1 MLEKMPSVIARIGN
15 DAARRD
21 RSVERDVVYL
31 YEAPVRLW
39 HWVNAAAVLVLGITG
54 YFIGTGTPAMPGEA
68 SDNFLFGYLRFAHF
82 SAGYV
87 LTIGFLLRIYWA
99 LVGNSHAR
107 QIFYVPLWRR
117 CFWSELWHAVCWYAF
132 LAAKP
137 KKHTGHNPLAQL
149 AMFFMFT
156 LTTAFMI
163 VTGFALY
170 AQGSGN
176 DSWQDKLF
184 GWVFAICPNSQD
196 VHTWHHLGLW
206 VIVCFAL
213 VHIYAAIWEDVM
225 SRRSIISSMISGER
239 EFRD

>member
-1 MLEKMPSVIARIGN
+1 MPQTATTRIGN

-31 YEAPVRLW
+31 YEEPLRLW
-39 HWVNAAAVLVLGITG
+39 HWVNAAAILVLGITG
-54 YFIGTGTPAMPGEA
+54 YVIGTGIPSMPGEA
-68 SDNFLFGYLRFAHF
+68 SDIFLFGYLRFAHF

-87 LTIGFLLRIYWA
+87 LAIGFLLRIYLA

-107 QIFYVPLWRR
+107 QIFYVPIWRR
-117 CFWSELWHAVCWYAF
+117 FFWSALWHAVRWYAF
-132 LAAKP
+132 LAAEP
-137 KKHTGHNPLAQL
+137 KEHVGHNPLAQL

-170 AQGSGN
+170 AQGFGN
-176 DSWQDKLF
+176 DGWQYKMF
-184 GWVFAICPNSQD
+184 GWVFAVWPNSQD
-196 VHTWHHLGLW
+196 VHTWHRLGMW

-213 VHIYAAIWEDVM
+213 LHIYVAVWEDIM
-225 SRRSIISSMISGER
+225 SRRSTISSIISGER

>member
-1 MLEKMPSVIARIGN
+1 MPQAATTRIGN

-21 RSVERDVVYL
+21 RSVKRDVVYL
-31 YEAPVRLW
+31 YEAPLQLW
-39 HWVNAAAVLVLGITG
+39 HWVNAATILVLGITG
-54 YFIGTGTPAMPGEA
+54 YVIGTGIPSMPGEA

-87 LTIGFLLRIYWA
+87 LAIGFLLRICLA

-107 QIFYVPLWRR
+107 QIFYVPIWRR
-117 CFWSELWHAVCWYAF
+117 CFWSAFWHAVRWYAF

-137 KKHTGHNPLAQL
+137 KKHVGHNPLAQL

-156 LTTAFMI
+156 LTTSFMI

-170 AQGSGN
+170 AQGSGI
-176 DSWQDKLF
+176 DSWQYKLF
-184 GWVFAICPNSQD
+184 GWVFAIWPNSQD
-196 VHTWHHLGLW
+196 VHTWHRLGMW

-213 VHIYAAIWEDVM
+213 LHIYAAVWEDIM
-225 SRRSIISSMISGER
+225 SRRSTISSIISGER